1 MNRSLALVLVLH
13 GAAGKLTAQA
23 PRNPERLTAVL
34 ELERLGP
41 KQPPKV
47 RFEWRPVADA
57 PVYLLKGTITDPKT
71 WQVKAAQFLVTAANA
86 NEWTASR
93 VSYVAP
99 VNPGLHSW
107 KLIALRSAED
117 AGDDKSAAVATF
129 EVR

>member
-1 MNRSLALVLVLH
+1 MLH
-13 GAAGKLTAQA
+13 GAAASLIAQT

-41 KQPPKV
+41 KHPPRV

-71 WQVKAAQFLVTAANA
+71 WQVKVTQFLVTAANA
-86 NEWTASR
+86 TEWTAAR

-107 KLIALRSAED
+107 KLIALRSADD
-117 AGDDKSAAVATF
+117 AGDGKSAAVATF